1 VCVGAERVARHD
13 HELAGERV
21 GDLVYDALQHGK
33 PQREDDGIGALQR
46 VAAAGGDD
54 RSATDLCASV
64 RADSGPALESR
75 RVSPPEASWRAMAD
89 PIPPVPMIAVV
100 MTGTSSASHYG
111 QQQPG
116 ASARAVSQRLET
128 SRILCTPRFVSAAPG
143 WATQVDRS
151 GLPGPNV
158 VSPSAA

>member
-1 VCVGAERVARHD
+1 MCVGAERVARHD

-75 RVSPPEASWRAMAD
+75 RVSPPEASWRAMTD

-100 MTGTSSASHYG
+100 MTEPSSASQY
-111 QQQPG
+111 
-116 ASARAVSQRLET
+116 
-128 SRILCTPRFVSAAPG
+128 
-143 WATQVDRS
+143 
-151 GLPGPNV
+151 
-158 VSPSAA
+158 